1 MAKQTRKPCLNCGML
16 NPNSKHVRYCSDS
29 CYMDHYST
37 GKHNKPPNEDQPAL
51 PLEDD
56 KRIYVEKVLF
66 KQAKR
71 KVFWLRM
78 IGDKEIEQMKPAL
91 RQYIDEY
98 LNTDKHKMLRINL
111 DSKKEEVVDNTL
123 TFLRN
128 EVKRNPEMA
137 ILDVEYL
144 HEGVMDLI
152 HKKFVEVAKNLPD
165 LGTLS

>member
-16 NPNSKHVRYCSDS
+16 NPNSKHVNYCSDK
-29 CYMDHYST
+29 CYMEHYNT
-37 GKHNKPPNEDQPAL
+37 GKHNKLTNEDQPAL
-51 PLEDD
+51 PLADD

-66 KQAKR
+66 TQAKR

-78 IGDKEIEQMKPAL
+78 IQDKEIEQMKPVL

-98 LNTDKHKMLRINL
+98 LDTDKHKMLRINL

-128 EVKRNPEMA
+128 DVKRNPEMA

-144 HEGVMDLI
+144 HEVVMDLI
-152 HKKFVEVAKNLPD
+152 HRKFVEVAKNPPD